1 MKQDTYDALII
12 GCGPGGSSAAT
23 FLARAGKR
31 VLVLEKEIFPRFHIG
46 ESLLPCNMTI
56 FREMGV
62 LPALQAAGF
71 PRKFGARFELGNG
84 SLGTRFAF
92 RQGKFNREPEAIQVE
107 RAPFDH
113 VLLKHARASGADV
126 REGWTVGKF
135 DSDADWR
142 ERRSVRSRRPDPSV
156 SRGLPD

>member
-1 MKQDTYDALII
+1 MNPDTYDALII

-31 VLVLEKEIFPRFHIG
+31 VPEPEQEILPRFHIG

-71 PRKFGARFELGNG
+71 PGKFGARFELGKAP
-84 SLGTRFAF
+84 LGF
-92 RQGKFNREPEAIQVE
+92 RPIVIVTKDTPTCSSPG
-107 RAPFDH
+107 
-113 VLLKHARASGADV
+113 
-126 REGWTVGKF
+126 
-135 DSDADWR
+135 
-142 ERRSVRSRRPDPSV
+142 
-156 SRGLPD
+156 

>member
-1 MKQDTYDALII
+1 
-12 GCGPGGSSAAT
+12 
-23 FLARAGKR
+23 
-31 VLVLEKEIFPRFHIG
+31 
-46 ESLLPCNMTI
+46 MTI

-84 SLGTRFAF
+84 SIGTRFVF

-107 RAPFDH
+107 RATFDH

-126 REGWTVGKF
+126 REGWTVSKF
-135 DSDADWR
+135 DSDADGVNVEAR
-142 ERRSVRSRRPDPSV
+142 DPDGKIHQF
-156 SRGLPD
+156 SRGISD